1 MVHDSVNINHVTATP
16 FLRNDHTYVLQS
28 RQYFQLGN
36 LLIEIQLDC
45 CPHVHN
51 ATGAISKQPVEEG
64 K

>member
-1 MVHDSVNINHVTATP
+1 MLQLHL
-16 FLRNDHTYVLQS
+16 FYTYVLQS

-45 CPHVHN
+45 YPHVHN
-51 ATGAISKQPVEEG
+51 ATGAISNQPVEEG